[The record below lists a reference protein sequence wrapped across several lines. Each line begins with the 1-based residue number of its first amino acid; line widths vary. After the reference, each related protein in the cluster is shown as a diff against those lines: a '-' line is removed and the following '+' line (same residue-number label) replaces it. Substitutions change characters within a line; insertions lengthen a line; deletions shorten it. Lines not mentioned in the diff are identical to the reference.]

1 LGISAQLTFSVMMEK
16 SVMKNRVFLL
26 VMLCVFIY
34 SRPVLADSMKP
45 VEAQHGM
52 VVTEQV
58 LASEI
63 GAKVLRAGGNAVDA
77 AVAVGYALA
86 VVNPCCGNIGG
97 SGFML
102 IHLKSGKNT
111 FLNFRGRAPLAAT
124 ATLFQDKTGKIIPGK
139 SLYGYAAVGVPG
151 TVLGLETALKK
162 YGTLSRQKLMQ
173 PAIQLAEQ
181 GYILNA
187 GDIKLMDDNLSNFK
201 KSANVAA
208 IFLQHGKP
216 YKIGD
221 RLIQTDLAQTLKLIS
236 AQGSDVFYKGSIAQD
251 LVRASQANQGV
262 LSLKDFSDY
271 TVETLTPVKCIYH
284 GYTIFSAPPPS
295 SGGTTLC
302 EILNIVETYPLKSSG
317 FHSAQ
322 AVHDLVEAERFAFFD
337 RNNKIADPDF
347 VKNPVAHLIS
357 KSYAAEIRAKIPANT
372 ALSSS
377 TFKVESAREGIH
389 TTHYS
394 IVDKFGN
401 AVSVTY
407 TLNSYFGAQVIA
419 GDTGFLLNNDMDDF
433 TSKVGE
439 PNQFG
444 LILGETNKIEPGKRP
459 LSAMSPTIIMR
470 GDQLVMVVGS
480 PGGPRIITSVL
491 QTILNVLE
499 YNMNI
504 QAAVDAPRFHHQ
516 WLPDIIY
523 IEPDTFSKSVQEQLT
538 KMGYH
543 FSRQERWSAVEAI
556 YIDPVTKKIYGGS
569 DNRRAAGKA
578 VGY

>member
-1 LGISAQLTFSVMMEK
+1 MNNK
-16 SVMKNRVFLL
+16 VFLL
-26 VMLCVFIY
+26 AMLSIAVFSSPIQAN
-34 SRPVLADSMKP
+34 SIKP

-97 SGFML
+97 NGFML
-102 IHLKSGKNT
+102 IHLKSGENI

-124 ATLFQDKTGKIIPGK
+124 STLFQDKTGKIIPEK

-151 TVLGLETALKK
+151 TVLGLETALNK
-162 YGTLSRQKLMQ
+162 YGTQSRQQLMQ

-181 GYILNA
+181 GYILTA

-201 KSANVAA
+201 KSANVAG
-208 IFLQHGKP
+208 IFLHHGMP

-221 RLIQTDLAQTLKLIS
+221 RLIQADLAHTLKLIS

-251 LVRASQANQGV
+251 VVKASQANQGI

-271 TVETLTPVKCIYH
+271 TVETLTPIKCIYH
-284 GYTIFSAPPPS
+284 GYKIFSAPPPS

-302 EILNIVETYPLKSSG
+302 EILDIIETYPLQSSG

-337 RNNKIADPDF
+337 RNNKLADPDF

-357 KSYAAEIRAKIPANT
+357 KSYAAEIREKIPANT

-377 TFKVESAREGIH
+377 AFNGEPAKEGTH

-419 GDTGFLLNNDMDDF
+419 GHTGFILNNDMDDF
-433 TSKVGE
+433 TSKVGD

-444 LILGETNKIEPGKRP
+444 LILGEANKIEPGKRP
-459 LSAMSPTIIMR
+459 LSAMSPTIIMQ

-516 WLPDIIY
+516 WLPDVIY
-523 IEPDTFSKSVQEQLT
+523 IEPDTFSKSVREQLT

-543 FSRQERWSAVEAI
+543 FSLQKRWSAVEAI

>member
-1 LGISAQLTFSVMMEK
+1 MEK
-16 SVMKNRVFLL
+16 FAMKTIVFLL
-26 VMLCVFIY
+26 AMFCVVIY
-34 SRPVLADSMKP
+34 SLPVFADSIKP
-45 VEAQHGM
+45 VEAQQGM

-63 GAKVLRAGGNAVDA
+63 GATVLRAGGNAVDA

-97 SGFML
+97 NGFML
-102 IHLKSGKNT
+102 IHLKSGKNI

-124 ATLFQDKTGKIIPGK
+124 STLFLDKTGKIIPDK

-162 YGTLSRQKLMQ
+162 YGTLSRQQLMQ

-187 GDIKLMDDNLSNFK
+187 GDIKLMDANLSNFK

-208 IFLQHGKP
+208 IFLQRGLP
-216 YKIGD
+216 YKAGD
-221 RLIQTDLAQTLKLIS
+221 RLIQKDLAHTLKLIS
-236 AQGSDVFYKGSIAQD
+236 EKGADVFYKGSIAED
-251 LVRASQANQGV
+251 VVKASHANQGI

-271 TVETLTPVKCIYH
+271 TVETLIPVKCTYH

-302 EILNIVETYPLKSSG
+302 EILNIIETYPLRKSG
-317 FHSAQ
+317 FHSVE

-347 VKNPVAHLIS
+347 ITNPVAHLTS
-357 KSYAAEIRAKIPANT
+357 KSYAAEIRKKIPANT
-372 ALSSS
+372 ALPSSAF
-377 TFKVESAREGIH
+377 TAAEPVKEGVH

-394 IVDKFGN
+394 IVDKSGN

-419 GDTGFLLNNDMDDF
+419 GNTGFLLNNDMDDF

-444 LILGETNKIEPGKRP
+444 LILGATNKIEPGKRP
-459 LSAMSPTIIMR
+459 LSAMSPTIIMQ

-499 YNMNI
+499 YKMNI

-516 WLPDIIY
+516 WLPDAID
-523 IEPDTFSKSVQEQLT
+523 IEPDTFSKDVQQKLA

-543 FSRQERWSAVEAI
+543 FSLQKPWSAVEAI